1 MAAAKAL
8 SPEVP
13 HRLQTT
19 LLFTEVYT
27 RHPWD
32 AGAQGRLQGYTTDP
46 RGVDGGERALCLGRG
61 KQAAWPRPGL
71 EEWGVACA
79 GVVFAHGE
87 EGRPSQDTSLVT
99 FFFFFFLP
107 ILGLLA
113 GGSQVAS

>member
-87 EGRPSQDTSLVT
+87 EGRPSQDPSLVT
-99 FFFFFFLP
+99 FFFFSFCQSL
-107 ILGLLA
+107 
-113 GGSQVAS
+113 VC